1 MGSIFKF
8 KQFEI
13 DQADCAMKINTDGVL
28 LGSLVELAGAKH
40 LLDIGTGTGVIA
52 MMLAQR
58 EQSAMVDAVD
68 IDEAAAKRA
77 AINFENSPFKNRL
90 DIFHCSFDELDEM
103 LHYDVIV
110 SNPPFFM
117 NSLQNPDARKTV
129 ARHTDYLFFD
139 KLLRFANLHLKDN
152 GRLSVIVPIDVANYM
167 IAGGQQAGLQ
177 LIHKIEIRSF
187 VDTEVIRNI
196 ITLSKTQDDFVPTI
210 QDFVIYSDK
219 GIYSDAYKAA
229 LQPFFLAF

>member
-28 LGSLVELAGAKH
+28 LGSLVELAGSKH

-77 AINFENSPFKNRL
+77 AVNFENSPFKGRL

-129 ARHTDYLFFD
+129 ARHTDYSFFD
-139 KLLRFANLHLKDN
+139 KLLGFANRRLKDN

-187 VDTEVIRNI
+187 ADTEVIRNI
-196 ITLSKTQDDFVPTI
+196 ITLSKTQDSIIPTVE
-210 QDFVIYSDK
+210 DFVIYEDK
-219 GIYSDAYKAA
+219 GIYSNAYKAA